1 MKVLSPLEKVKL
13 YVEKHTKLTEEA
25 KLKMRKLNPGP
36 TITISRETGI
46 GAEVISEKL
55 IEFIKKHSKEEKTE
69 WVYFDKNLI
78 KKVLEDHNLPAR
90 LDKFM
95 TEKETSTMNSMF
107 NELLGIHP
115 SRLKLYHKISK
126 TIYQLAE
133 LGNVIIV
140 GRGGNIITSNLD
152 NAYHVRLV
160 APLNMRVE
168 NAQKLYNFDKKTT
181 FNFIKKEDKVRKELV
196 KKYYHKNIDD
206 PLLYHLTINTNLLS
220 FDDIAEII
228 GQLVI
233 KRFPKLFDI
242 SNSFI

>member
-1 MKVLSPLEKVKL
+1 MKVLSPLEKARI
-13 YVEKHTKLTEEA
+13 YVEKHTEPTEGA
-25 KLKMRKLNPGP
+25 KLKIRKLNPGP

-46 GAEVISEKL
+46 GAEIICEKL
-55 IEFIKKHSKEEKTE
+55 VKHFHEYSKEKKSK
-69 WVYFDKNLI
+69 WAYFDKNLI
-78 KKVLEDHNLPAR
+78 SKVLEDHKLPDR

-95 TEKETSTMNSMF
+95 SEEKTSIMNSML

-115 SRLKLYHKISK
+115 SRLKLYHKLSK

-140 GRGGNIITSNLD
+140 GRGGNIITTKLP

-160 APLNMRVE
+160 APLKLRVE
-168 NAQKLYNFDKKTT
+168 NAQKLYGFDNKETY
-181 FNFIKKEDKVRKELV
+181 NFIKREDNSRKELI

-220 FDDIAEII
+220 FDDVAEII
-228 GQLVI
+228 AKLVI
-233 KRFPKLFDI
+233 KKFPNKFNKLD
-242 SNSFI
+242 

>member
-1 MKVLSPLEKVKL
+1 MKALTPLEKVRL
-13 YVEKHTKLTEEA
+13 YVETHTKLSEEA

-36 TITISRETGI
+36 AITISRETGI
-46 GAEVISEKL
+46 GAEVICEKL
-55 IEFIKKHSKEEKTE
+55 IQYFKKHSKDKSSE

-78 KKVLEDHNLPAR
+78 KKVLEDHHLPER
-90 LDKFM
+90 LNKFM
-95 TEKETSTMNSMF
+95 TEKEISTMDSMF

-115 SRLKLYHKISK
+115 SRLKLFHKISK

-140 GRGGNIITSNLD
+140 GRGGNIITANLP
-152 NAYHVRLV
+152 NAYHIRLV
-160 APLNMRVE
+160 APLKVRVE
-168 NAQKLYNFDKKTT
+168 TAQRLYGYDKKTT
-181 FNFIKKEDKVRKELV
+181 YNFIKKEDKARKEHI
-196 KKYYHKNIDD
+196 KKYYHKDIDD

-233 KRFPKLFDI
+233 KRFPKMFET
-242 SNSFI
+242 